1 MIKGKNNSKRKI
13 LKSTIKKLW
22 CGLLAATVII
32 TEFSQEIYASDKE
45 KGVADYTYTI
55 TPLLAPFNEYFFVKT
70 DNPDPTSF
78 RFLDKSSKYSE
89 SSLVSFDEDEYAD
102 VKYENQETRRV
113 NGGYIFKSY
122 TTDGGEIV
130 LQSKNEFMG
139 YVSWSDTNI
148 KINLPDLKDEVD
160 YLIDTYAT
168 EKEFFDNMDAVQSG
182 FSSIC
187 LYSGS
192 YIRGELYRGEPYWG
206 LSTSPHIDQTFYIQ
220 SYYGR
225 ENNQSLFASSV
236 YPFRHDSLGFPSVMA
251 RVSQRLDSSSSYE
264 WSGSSHAYIH
274 VTYGGETYVY
284 GGAGTGKGQGI
295 TKDKIKQYF
304 TFGTN
309 GTAITL
315 ENCRRLLDEY
325 AAIEMSDDVP
335 RTDALTWENVCN
347 TVDHGA
353 WVRLTKIGGTIGG
366 IQTGYTYLYK
376 KNDGTKHSASVLDN
390 GSEVYWGGD
399 MGYFSDV
406 WVDGRYID
414 AWEGFVRGA
423 KFEEHPTS
431 DIMLTDVT
439 IPQIPYDYTGIT
451 EEKKDVLFTY
461 DKDEGVWKASN
472 ELDTFNSGCAVYY
485 QIEDMVEK
493 GAVDEKYLDMVTL
506 TLDEVKLLE
515 VDKNTNIVPQKGYIY
530 DATAEPGTPYE
541 LLEDVNGD
549 GEVDIRDSALIRRY
563 LAGWEVEAEMNMEA
577 ADVDDDGVV
586 TIKDSTLIRRKI
598 AGWE

>member
-1 MIKGKNNSKRKI
+1 M
-13 LKSTIKKLW
+13 
-22 CGLLAATVII
+22 A
-32 TEFSQEIYASDKE
+32 
-45 KGVADYTYTI
+45 
-55 TPLLAPFNEYFFVKT
+55 
-70 DNPDPTSF
+70 
-78 RFLDKSSKYSE
+78 
-89 SSLVSFDEDEYAD
+89 
-102 VKYENQETRRV
+102 
-113 NGGYIFKSY
+113 
-122 TTDGGEIV
+122 
-130 LQSKNEFMG
+130 
-139 YVSWSDTNI
+139 
-148 KINLPDLKDEVD
+148 
-160 YLIDTYAT
+160 
-168 EKEFFDNMDAVQSG
+168 
-182 FSSIC
+182 
-187 LYSGS
+187 LYS
-192 YIRGELYRGEPYWG
+192 YQFHL
-206 LSTSPHIDQTFYIQ
+206 
-220 SYYGR
+220 
-225 ENNQSLFASSV
+225 
-236 YPFRHDSLGFPSVMA
+236 
-251 RVSQRLDSSSSYE
+251 
-264 WSGSSHAYIH
+264 
-274 VTYGGETYVY
+274 
-284 GGAGTGKGQGI
+284 
-295 TKDKIKQYF
+295 KDKIKQYF

-309 GTAITL
+309 GMAITL

-347 TVDHGA
+347 TVDQGA
-353 WVRLTKIGGTIGG
+353 WVRQRK
-366 IQTGYTYLYK
+366 GYTYLYK
-376 KNDGTKHSASVLDN
+376 KNDGTRHDADLF
-390 GSEVYWGGD
+390 GTGHEIYWGGD
-399 MGYFSDV
+399 LGYFSDA

-414 AWEGFVRGA
+414 AREGFVRGT

-530 DATAEPGTPYE
+530 DGTAEPGTPYE